1 MAIETEVG
9 SITAFDNVN
18 GQGILATVEFKDYE
32 MPHEGIRV
40 FVKLPLNK
48 DASIA
53 DIESQATEDAKL
65 QLKKL
70 VSGF

>member
-1 MAIETEVG
+1 MN
-9 SITAFDNVN
+9 SKMDDNIHFVD
-18 GQGILATVEFKDYE
+18 FPK
-32 MPHEGIRV
+32 HEGIRV

>member
-1 MAIETEVG
+1 MKQKLAASPL
-9 SITAFDNVN
+9 SITLTAKVF
-18 GQGILATVEFKDYE
+18 LRLEFKDYD

-40 FVKLPLNK
+40 FVTLPLNK